1 MKGDRKHMK
10 KTYRWKGK
18 DREFEVIP
26 MTIENWEECDVQWI
40 GVLCGHSFDESIFTN
55 DEPLLYLNP
64 FQDDPQNYL
73 INVKFSKKCREHGIE
88 WACEWCFDMISQTI
102 HELGYSYL

>member
-1 MKGDRKHMK
+1 MK

-18 DREFEVIP
+18 DREFEVRP
-26 MTIENWEECDVQWI
+26 MDTSNWEECDVQWI
-40 GVLCGHSFDESIFTN
+40 GVLCGHAFDERML
-55 DEPLLYLNP
+55 EE
-64 FQDDPQNYL
+64 QDSPNYL
-73 INVKFSKKCREHGIE
+73 VNVKFSKKCREHDIK